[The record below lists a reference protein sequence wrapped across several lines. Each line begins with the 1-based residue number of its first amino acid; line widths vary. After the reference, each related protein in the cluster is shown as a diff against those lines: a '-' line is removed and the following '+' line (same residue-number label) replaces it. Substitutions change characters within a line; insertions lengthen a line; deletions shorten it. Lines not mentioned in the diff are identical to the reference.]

1 MTSFVFPLAFL
12 LLPLPFIMQAV
23 LPCVN
28 QENEDA
34 LKVPFFDDIRVLSHS
49 GTRSVF
55 QKFHVRRLLGLLIW
69 GLLVTAAAGPRW
81 VGEAVKMPAQGRN
94 LMLVLDIS
102 GSMEEADFSVQN
114 RAVRRWDV
122 VRAVADAFIQKRKGD
137 RVGVVLFGER
147 AYLYTPLTYDVKTV
161 SDLLKEADV
170 GMAGTQTALGDAL
183 GLALKT
189 MVDVP
194 DESKVIVLL
203 SDGAANAGTMRPA
216 EAAELAAKM
225 GVKVY
230 TIGAGSDTV
239 QMMGLFGVMQMPRGD
254 EIDEKTL
261 QEIAQKTQGR
271 YFRAKNTQELIEI
284 YKEIDALEPVDNDD
298 VFIRPVKTLFY
309 YPLGAAF
316 ILSILGAVMLLIDRR
331 MT

>member
-55 QKFHVRRLLGLLIW
+55 QKFHVRRLLGFLIW

>member
-114 RAVRRWDV
+114 RAVRRRDV

-316 ILSILGAVMLLIDRR
+316 VLSILGAVMLLIDRR

>member
-1 MTSFVFPLAFL
+1 
-12 LLPLPFIMQAV
+12 
-23 LPCVN
+23 
-28 QENEDA
+28 
-34 LKVPFFDDIRVLSHS
+34 
-49 GTRSVF
+49 
-55 QKFHVRRLLGLLIW
+55 
-69 GLLVTAAAGPRW
+69 
-81 VGEAVKMPAQGRN
+81 
-94 LMLVLDIS
+94 
-102 GSMEEADFSVQN
+102 MEEADFSVQN

>member
-316 ILSILGAVMLLIDRR
+316 VLSILGAVMLLIDRR